1 MDIALQWEAA
11 RVQAVLVQEARTQ
24 IEMAARAL
32 RYGAYLLV
40 AEELAG
46 LEERVRL
53 NLVGD
58 LRDLELALGL
68 AMEIRESTEQAVV
81 AVVAKKVVQ
90 AA

>member
-1 MDIALQWEAA
+1 
-11 RVQAVLVQEARTQ
+11 VQAVLVQEARTQ
-24 IEMAARAL
+24 IEMVARAL

-40 AEELAG
+40 VVELVG